1 MVREIIHVQVGQCG
15 NQIGN
20 AFWSTMGSEHKLE
33 ANGKFKGKAEE
44 GDNQA
49 RLDKIDVYY
58 QEAGTMRF
66 VPRACLVDLEP
77 GIMDVIKASPM
88 GALFKPDN
96 MCFGA
101 SGAGN
106 NWYVIE
112 VLFIFIYCANLYV
125 ATLNAF
131 CI

>member
-1 MVREIIHVQVGQCG
+1 
-15 NQIGN
+15 
-20 AFWSTMGSEHKLE
+20 MGKEHKLE
-33 ANGKFKGKAEE
+33 KNGQFKGKAEE
-44 GDNQA
+44 KDN

-58 QEAGTMRF
+58 AEAGTMRF

-106 NWYVIE
+106 NWYVY
-112 VLFIFIYCANLYV
+112 IYKNIYKFSQFRINYTGQKV
-125 ATLNAF
+125 IIQKVQN
-131 CI
+131 